1 MVTVSNM
8 MRHLLHADNR
18 RLQSIGLLMA
28 IALLSGAAIPA
39 GEEDS
44 VWLGG
49 LRSAYFGER
58 PILQSD
64 DVIELEAPERAEN
77 AAVVPIRIKAKIPQT
92 DERFIKTITL
102 IIDRNPGQLAGRF
115 HFTPKNGRADLGLR
129 VRVNAYGPV
138 RAIAETNDGKLFMS
152 RRFVK
157 ASGGCSA
164 PAGAD
169 IDAAKRRLG
178 KMKFRTDKLV
188 SPGEALAVQLRVSH
202 PNLTGLQ
209 MDQLTRLY
217 APAHYVEKVSVGFE
231 GQTVFSAETGF
242 SLSENP
248 SFRFYFV
255 PDSTGELHAEVVDT
269 EGLRFTGQSSVT
281 AGE

>member
-1 MVTVSNM
+1 
-8 MRHLLHADNR
+8 MRYSHPDNSRTWPPIWLL
-18 RLQSIGLLMA
+18 
-28 IALLSGAAIPA
+28 AAILA
-39 GEEDS
+39 VSGTAVADTDEDS

-49 LRSAYFGER
+49 LQAAYFGDR
-58 PILQSD
+58 PIVQSD
-64 DVIELEAPERAEN
+64 DVIELEAPERAEDS
-77 AAVVPIRIKAKIPQT
+77 AVVPIRIKAKIPQT

-102 IIDRNPGQLAGRF
+102 IIDVNPGQLAGRF

-164 PAGAD
+164 AVGTD
-169 IDAAKRRLG
+169 IEAAKRRLG
-178 KMKFRTDKLV
+178 KMKFNTDKPVL
-188 SPGEALAVQLRVSH
+188 PGEPLAVQLRVSH

-209 MDQLTRLY
+209 MDQITHLY
-217 APAHYVEKVSVGFE
+217 TTAHYLEKVAVSFK
-231 GQTVFSAETGF
+231 GQAVFSAETGF

-255 PDSTGELHAEVVDT
+255 PDGAGELHAEAIDT
-269 EGLRFTGQSSVT
+269 EGLRFTGQYAVVPD
-281 AGE
+281 